1 MLWPRAVARAVA
13 GAVGHQAGL
22 QTAVP
27 AHGPVQVQPGDER
40 LADVHVGFPVH
51 HLVQGGEGPLEAD
64 SEDQLLL
71 HNHQKRHT
79 VDGSL
84 EDKKLKHLEDNNVI
98 NKQMLFPLATIKIGR
113 ASCRE
118 RV

>member
-1 MLWPRAVARAVA
+1 MKGEVLWLGAVAGAVA

-51 HLVQGGEGPLEAD
+51 QLVQGGEGPLEAD
-64 SEDQLLL
+64 CEDQLL
-71 HNHQKRHT
+71 Q
-79 VDGSL
+79 
-84 EDKKLKHLEDNNVI
+84 
-98 NKQMLFPLATIKIGR
+98 IGR
-113 ASCRE
+113 AH
-118 RV
+118 V